1 MKKKKFNFNLIESV
15 KNNTKELSRSQCIVV
30 LFKLLVFLFIIIGL
44 PLIMFIFYRNT
55 FFNVKSLS
63 HLPSTLADNKFE
75 AFGVLILMQIL
86 QIIVCVI
93 PGQPIQMASS
103 YTFGFWG
110 GLLITIIGAVLG
122 TIITYCIAAF
132 LGKSAMRLIF
142 GREKINKY
150 SKKLNN
156 RKSYL
161 LIFIIYLIPGIPKD
175 SVSYIAGI
183 SEIKLRPF
191 VYMSTL
197 GRIPGVAGSLLIG
210 YFSKTHNYQGMV
222 VVVLIALITF
232 VISIYRRK
240 DIAAWVDSVEEK
252 GDRME
257 EIEKEYRAQR
267 KKMYLEHK
275 RRKIEIEKEIENK
288 NRKNK

>member
-1 MKKKKFNFNLIESV
+1 MKNKKLKFNFIENV
-15 KNNTKELSRSQCIVV
+15 KEHTKELSRSQRITVFV
-30 LFKLLVFLFIIIGL
+30 KLLLFLFIIIGL
-44 PLIMFIFYRNT
+44 PIVMFVFYRNT
-55 FFNVKSLS
+55 FFNVKSLA
-63 HLPSTLADNKFE
+63 HLPKTFTDNKFE

-110 GLLITIIGAVLG
+110 GLIITIIGAVLG
-122 TIITYCIAAF
+122 TIITYCLASF

-142 GREKINKY
+142 GKEKINEY

-156 RKSYL
+156 RKAYL

-175 SVSYIAGI
+175 SISYIAGI

-210 YFSKTHNYQGMV
+210 YFSKTHNYQGIAV
-222 VVVLIALITF
+222 VVVIALILF
-232 VISIYRRK
+232 GVSIYRRRE
-240 DIAAWVDSVEEK
+240 IAAWVDSVEEK

-257 EIEKEYRAQR
+257 EIDREYWNKRKEI
-267 KKMYLEHK
+267 YLEHK
-275 RRKIEIEKEIENK
+275 KKKIEIEKEIENK
-288 NRKNK
+288 NRKK